1 MKAQRAEVKGKL
13 MQQAELLIDQ
23 LLDWNE
29 HTAEPNL
36 TQIEDIV
43 LQLRKQ
49 LGEQMALAVI
59 DHQATKRPTSGPCC
73 QQCQREMHYKDMVTV
88 QVVDESGNN
97 DGGLSP
103 WIAAAQAA
111 VR

>member
-1 MKAQRAEVKGKL
+1 

-36 TQIEDIV
+36 THIEEIV

-49 LGEQMALAVI
+49 LGEHMALAVI

-73 QQCQREMHYKDMVTV
+73 QQCQREMHYKD
-88 QVVDESGNN
+88 
-97 DGGLSP
+97 
-103 WIAAAQAA
+103 
-111 VR
+111 